1 MTSLESIHDII
12 NIFNKKIKK
21 NNKIINKCYNLY
33 RLIENDILNFITN
46 KESFTKV
53 KRCEMIEIIK
63 PYLKI
68 TLENGIYISFIQM
81 ITLYYREPDKHILEL
96 RNYYP
101 EILFNYIEK
110 INQIMQI
117 NSSNDDDIIMIL
129 DSCKFITFEKTINE
143 IKNII
148 ISQINY
154 TKKSKD
160 IFGDFIK
167 LS

>member
-1 MTSLESIHDII
+1 M
-12 NIFNKKIKK
+12 N
-21 NNKIINKCYNLY
+21 
-33 RLIENDILNFITN
+33 
-46 KESFTKV
+46 
-53 KRCEMIEIIK
+53 
-63 PYLKI
+63 
-68 TLENGIYISFIQM
+68 
-81 ITLYYREPDKHILEL
+81 ILEL

-110 INQIMQI
+110 INQI
-117 NSSNDDDIIMIL
+117 NSSNDDYIIMIL

-143 IKNII
+143 I
-148 ISQINY
+148 NY